1 MRVLSGVVLGI
12 VLGLVFRER
21 KYLFGTVGNAEL
33 GRLGM
38 LVVKLLKALA
48 VPLVFFAILDA
59 FVKTNITLRKGARLV
74 VICAINATVALCI
87 GLSIM
92 NGFSPGRH
100 LSGALAAL
108 HRPGAVASD
117 AAAQELI
124 ATAKKG
130 SLGLLD
136 NVSGYVP
143 RSLVDPFSENSVITV
158 VLLGLLAGVALRRA
172 RARGD
177 EETARGISVVERG
190 IGGVYAILVEAL
202 DIVVGVVPIAVL
214 GVVADVV
221 GKAGLEVF
229 RSIWIFLVTVL
240 AAMALHSLVYY
251 PLVAW
256 FIGKKPPRVYLGI
269 GADAILTGLSTN
281 SSLATVPVTLK
292 ALDRMGVSP
301 ASARLAACI
310 GTNLNNDGILLYEAM
325 TAVFLTQAV
334 GAPLGLS
341 GEITIGLASVMAAAG
356 IAGIPEAGLVV
367 LPLVLG
373 AAGLPDAL
381 IATAIPLVMTVDWLI
396 ARVRSGVNVMSDM
409 LVAVLLDVGDGKK
422 NGSDAGAHDG
432 GGEGVADLL
441 GNPGGPLGGD
451 RDERP

>member
-1 MRVLSGVVLGI
+1 MRVLAGVVLGI
-12 VLGLVFRER
+12 VLGLVFGER
-21 KYLFGTVGNAEL
+21 KYLFGRIGNAEL
-33 GRLGM
+33 GRLGL

-59 FVKTNITLRKGARLV
+59 FVKTDISLKKGARLL
-74 VICAINATVALCI
+74 VICAVNATVALGI

-92 NGFSPGRH
+92 NGFTPGRH
-100 LSGALAAL
+100 LSGTVSELYRLGAA
-108 HRPGAVASD
+108 PSD
-117 AAAQELI
+117 AAAQELL
-124 ATAKKG
+124 AASKKG
-130 SLGLLD
+130 SLGFLD
-136 NVSGYVP
+136 NLSSYVP

-158 VLLGLLAGVALRRA
+158 VLLGLLAGLALRRA
-172 RARGD
+172 RARRTEGT
-177 EETARGISVVERG
+177 EQGLTVIEQG

-202 DIVVGVVPIAVL
+202 DIVVSIVPIGVL

-221 GKAGLEVF
+221 GKAGLRVF
-229 RSIWIFLVTVL
+229 ESIWIFLVTVL

-256 FIGKKPPRVYLGI
+256 LVGKKPPRVYLGI
-269 GADAILTGLSTN
+269 GADPILTGLSTN

-334 GAPLGLS
+334 GMPLGL
-341 GEITIGLASVMAAAG
+341 GGQVTIGLASVMAAAG

-381 IATAIPLVMTVDWLI
+381 IATAIPLVMTVDWII

-409 LVAVLLDVGDGKK
+409 LVAVLLDVGDGEKK
-422 NGSDAGAHDG
+422 SSGAAPDG
-432 GGEGVADLL
+432 GGEDVADLL
-441 GNPGGPLGGD
+441 GNAGGSLGGG
-451 RDERP
+451 RDESP